1 MVPLKFDF
9 TYRICSAKPFGF
21 PAEIEENYLLSYSAS
36 VKWKRQQQVNPEQ
49 SSEGLP
55 PLVY

>member
-9 TYRICSAKPFGF
+9 THRICSAKPFGF

-36 VKWKRQQQVNPEQ
+36 VKWKRQ
-49 SSEGLP
+49 
-55 PLVY
+55 